1 MTKIIALTGATG
13 FVGRHLLRTLASQG
27 FIIKALT
34 RRPQPELKNVIWVS
48 GDLENQSS
56 LKELVADSDVIINV
70 AGLVKAKNLD
80 DFLDANANAIENILN
95 VIDIHK
101 KPHFLQISSLAAR
114 EENISDYAFS
124 KRQGEIILQSNTH
137 QLPWTIIRPPG
148 IYGPRDTETLKIFR
162 MLNAGLALF
171 PEDKN
176 NRVSWININDLI
188 TAIVYLMNNKNYF
201 QKTLEIDDG
210 NQNGY
215 SHEEFYKTASEILSV
230 SPFYITIPKFLLKL
244 FGHINDIFGRI
255 FNYAPMVSAKKVN
268 EICHSDWVCRKNN
281 DFDINGWHAKIDL
294 KTGLKETLD
303 WYKNNEY
310 I

>member
-13 FVGRHLLRTLASQG
+13 FVGRHLLHTLASQG

-34 RRPQPELKNVIWVS
+34 RRPQSDLKNVIWVS
-48 GDLENQSS
+48 GDLQNQSS
-56 LKELVADSDVIINV
+56 LKELVEDVDVIVNV
-70 AGLVKAKNLD
+70 AGLVKAKNLAE
-80 DFLDANANAIENILN
+80 FLDSNARSIENILN
-95 VIDIHK
+95 AIDNHK

-124 KRQGEIILQSNTH
+124 KRQGEINLASNTKV
-137 QLPWTIIRPPG
+137 LPWTIIRPPG
-148 IYGPRDTETLKIFR
+148 IYGPRDNETLKIFK
-162 MLNAGLALF
+162 MLKSGLAFF
-171 PEDKN
+171 PDNKN
-176 NRVSWININDLI
+176 NRVSWINIKDLVS
-188 TAIVYLMNNKNYF
+188 AIIHLMDNEKYF
-201 QKTLEIDDG
+201 QRILEVDDG
-210 NQNGY
+210 NPNGY
-215 SHEEFYKTASEILSV
+215 THEEFYKTVCEILNV
-230 SPFYITIPKFLLKL
+230 RPFYITIPKFILKL

-268 EICHSDWVCRKNN
+268 EICHSDWVCRKN
-281 DFDINGWHAKIDL
+281 DEFVLDDWQAKIDL